1 MSLGSLRVRL
11 LLAAAISI
19 LVALALAA
27 AGLAWLFERHVARWI
42 DSELEVQLNQ
52 LVAGIERTPGGE
64 IEVVKPPP
72 DPRFGEPLSGLYW
85 QVTIDPDGPVL
96 RSRSLWDYELKLP
109 AIPVDDAVHHAR
121 LPGPDDTTLY
131 VLQRHVALPAS
142 VSHATANAAVGLDA
156 AELRAAVWRFARALI
171 PLLLLVGALL
181 TAAAW
186 VQVGVGLKPL
196 TRLRQALGAIGAG
209 ERKRLGGGFP
219 DEVQPLA
226 HEIDSLLD
234 ARDAQVEKAR
244 GRAADL
250 AHGLKT
256 RLQVLAGEAERLKAR
271 GQAGAASDIEALTVS
286 MQRHVDRHLT
296 RARLAPPSEQA
307 STNVR
312 DVVERV
318 AAVVE
323 RTPEGARL
331 AWSRKVPADLQAR
344 IDADDLAEALGNLIE
359 NAARHAST
367 RIAITGKR
375 ERDTIVLT
383 VADDGPGIPKA
394 RREAAL
400 KRGERLDASGS
411 GSGLGLAIVADIAE
425 ACGGSLSFDDDA
437 DGFAVVFRI
446 PRAGAKSADQKRDSK
461 A

>member
-19 LVALALAA
+19 LVALGLAT

-42 DSELEVQLNQ
+42 DGELEVQLNQ
-52 LVAGIERTPGGE
+52 LIAGIERPPTQE

-72 DPRFGEPLSGLYW
+72 DPRFAEPLSGLYW

-121 LPGPDDTTLY
+121 LPGPGGSTLY
-131 VLQRHVALPAS
+131 VLQRHVTLPAS
-142 VSHATANAAVGLDA
+142 VSSATANAAFGLDA
-156 AELRAAVWRFARALI
+156 AELRAAVWRFARALL

-186 VQVGVGLKPL
+186 VQVGVGLRPL
-196 TRLRQALGAIGAG
+196 TRLRHALAAIGSG
-209 ERKRLGGGFP
+209 ERRRLGTGFP

-271 GQAGAASDIEALTVS
+271 GEAGTASDMEALTVS

-323 RTPEGARL
+323 RARL
-331 AWSRKVPADLQAR
+331 AWSRKMPADLYAR

-359 NAARHAST
+359 NAAQHAST
-367 RIAITGKR
+367 RIALAGKR

-383 VADDGPGIPKA
+383 VSDDGPGIPMA

-400 KRGERLDASGS
+400 RRGERVDASGS

-425 ACGGSLSFDDDA
+425 ACAATLCFDDDA
-437 DGFAVVFRI
+437 AGFTVALRI
-446 PRAGAKSADQKRDSK
+446 PRAGA
-461 A
+461 

>member
-1 MSLGSLRVRL
+1 VSLGSLRVRL

-19 LVALALAA
+19 LVALGLAA

-42 DSELEVQLNQ
+42 DGELEVQLNQ
-52 LVAGIERTPGGE
+52 LIAGIGRTASGE
-64 IEVVKPPP
+64 IDVTKPPP
-72 DPRFGEPLSGLYW
+72 DPRFAEPLSGLYW

-96 RSRSLWDYELKLP
+96 RSRSLWDHELKLP
-109 AIPVDDAVHHAR
+109 PMPVDDALHHAR
-121 LPGPDDTTLY
+121 LPGPGGSTLY
-131 VLQRHVALPAS
+131 VLQRHVTLPAS
-142 VSHATANAAVGLDA
+142 VSHATANVAVGLDA
-156 AELRAAVWRFARALI
+156 AELRAAVWRFARALL

-181 TAAAW
+181 IAAAW
-186 VQVGVGLKPL
+186 VQVGVGLRPL
-196 TRLRQALGAIGAG
+196 TRLRQALGAIGSG
-209 ERKRLGGGFP
+209 ERRRLGGGFP

-271 GQAGAASDIEALTVS
+271 GEAGTASDIEALTVS

-296 RARLAPPSEQA
+296 RARLSPPGEHV

-312 DVVERV
+312 DIVERV
-318 AAVVE
+318 GAVIE

-331 AWSRKVPADLQAR
+331 AWSWKVPADLYAR
-344 IDADDLAEALGNLIE
+344 IDADDLAEALGNLFE
-359 NAARHAST
+359 NAAQHASK
-367 RIAITGKR
+367 RVAVTGNR
-375 ERDTIVLT
+375 EHDAVVLT
-383 VADDGPGIPKA
+383 VADDGPGIPKS

-400 KRGERLDASGS
+400 RRGERLDASGS

-425 ACGGSLSFDDDA
+425 ACGATLSFEDTT
-437 DGFAVVFRI
+437 DGFAVTLRI
-446 PRAGAKSADQKRDSK
+446 PRAGEKQTTQKRDSK

>member
-42 DSELEVQLNQ
+42 DGELEVQLNQ
-52 LVAGIERTPGGE
+52 LIAGIARAPGGE
-64 IEVVKPPP
+64 IEVAKPPP
-72 DPRFGEPLSGLYW
+72 DPRFAAPLSGLYW

-121 LPGPDDTTLY
+121 LPGPDGATLH
-131 VLQRHVALPAS
+131 VLQRHVTLPAS
-142 VSHATANAAVGLDA
+142 VSHATANAAVALDA

-186 VQVGVGLKPL
+186 VQVGVGLRPL
-196 TRLRQALGAIGAG
+196 TRLRQALAAIGSG
-209 ERKRLGGGFP
+209 ERKRLGTGFP

-226 HEIDSLLD
+226 EEIDSLLD
-234 ARDAQVEKAR
+234 ARDIQVEKAR

-250 AHGLKT
+250 GHGLKT

-271 GQAGAASDIEALTVS
+271 GEVGTASDIEALTVS

-296 RARLAPPSEQA
+296 RARLAPPGENVA
-307 STNVR
+307 TNVR

-323 RTPEGARL
+323 RTPEGERL
-331 AWSRKVPADLQAR
+331 AWSRKVPTDLHAR

-359 NAARHAST
+359 NAARHASS
-367 RIAITGKR
+367 RITVTGKR
-375 ERDTIVLT
+375 ERDTVVLT

-400 KRGERLDASGS
+400 RRGERLDASGS

-425 ACGGSLSFDDDA
+425 ACGGSLAFDDDA
-437 DGFAVVFRI
+437 AGFAVVLRI
-446 PRAGAKSADQKRDSK
+446 PRAGANPADRKRAAK

>member
-19 LVALALAA
+19 LVALGLAA
-27 AGLAWLFERHVARWI
+27 AGLAWLFERHVERWI
-42 DSELEVQLNQ
+42 DGELEVQLDQ
-52 LVAGIERTPGGE
+52 LIAGIERTPGGE
-64 IEVVKPPP
+64 IEVIKPPP
-72 DPRFGEPLSGLYW
+72 DPRFAEPLSGLYW
-85 QVTIDPDGPVL
+85 QVAIDPEGPVL

-109 AIPVDDAVHHAR
+109 AIPVDDALHLAR
-121 LPGPDDTTLY
+121 LPGPGGSTLY
-131 VLQRHVALPAS
+131 VLQRHIQLPAG
-142 VSHATANAAVGLDA
+142 VSQATANAAVGLDA
-156 AELRAAVWRFARALI
+156 AELRVAVWRFARALI

-186 VQVGVGLKPL
+186 VQVGIGLRPL
-196 TRLRQALGAIGAG
+196 TRLRQALAAIGSGA
-209 ERKRLGGGFP
+209 RRRLGTGFP

-226 HEIDSLLD
+226 QQIDSLLD

-271 GQAGAASDIEALTVS
+271 GEAGTASDIEALTAS

-296 RARLAPPSEQA
+296 HARLAPPSEQA

-318 AAVVE
+318 AAVIE
-323 RTPEGARL
+323 RTPAGTRL
-331 AWSRKVPADLQAR
+331 SWSRKVPADLYAR
-344 IDADDLAEALGNLIE
+344 IDTDDLAEALGNLIE
-359 NAARHAST
+359 NAAEHAST
-367 RIAITGKR
+367 KVSVAGAR
-375 ERDTIVLT
+375 ERDAIVVT
-383 VADDGPGIPKA
+383 VSDDGPGIPKA

-400 KRGERLDASGS
+400 RRGERLDASGS
-411 GSGLGLAIVADIAE
+411 GSGIGLAIVADIAE
-425 ACGGSLSFDDDA
+425 ACGATLFFEDTA
-437 DGFAVVFRI
+437 DGFAVTLRI
-446 PRAGAKSADQKRDSK
+446 PRAGEKQTPQKRASK

>member
-1 MSLGSLRVRL
+1 VSLGSLRVRL

-19 LVALALAA
+19 LVALALAG

-52 LVAGIERTPGGE
+52 LVAGIKRTYTQE

-72 DPRFGEPLSGLYW
+72 DPRFAEPLSGLYW

-109 AIPVDDAVHHAR
+109 AIPVDDAVHHSR
-121 LPGPDDTTLY
+121 LPGPGGSTLY
-131 VLQRHVALPAS
+131 VLQRHVTLPAS

-171 PLLLLVGALL
+171 PLLLLVGAVL

-196 TRLRQALGAIGAG
+196 TRLRHALAAIGSG
-209 ERKRLGGGFP
+209 ERRRLGSGFP

-226 HEIDSLLD
+226 QEIDSLLD

-256 RLQVLAGEAERLKAR
+256 RLQVLAGEAERLKTR
-271 GQAGAASDIEALTVS
+271 GETGTASDIEALTIS

-331 AWSRKVPADLQAR
+331 AWSRKVPTDLQAR
-344 IDADDLAEALGNLIE
+344 IDADDLSEALGNLIE
-359 NAARHAST
+359 NAAQHAST
-367 RIAITGKR
+367 RVAVTGKR
-375 ERDTIVLT
+375 EREAIVLT

-400 KRGERLDASGS
+400 RRGERLDASGS
-411 GSGLGLAIVADIAE
+411 GSGLGLAIVAEIAE
-425 ACGGSLSFDDDA
+425 ACGGGLSFDEDA
-437 DGFAVVFRI
+437 DGFAVVLRI
-446 PRAGAKSADQKRDSK
+446 PRAGAR
-461 A
+461 